1 MVINLIGCAIVFLVH
16 YIYIRLSL
24 RTIGYKTSIHI
35 SDEPYYIIWFKS
47 RPTVHGQK
55 RLKAATISRA

>member
-35 SDEPYYIIWFKS
+35 SDGPYILYGSSLAPQYTDK
-47 RPTVHGQK
+47 K
-55 RLKAATISRA
+55 D